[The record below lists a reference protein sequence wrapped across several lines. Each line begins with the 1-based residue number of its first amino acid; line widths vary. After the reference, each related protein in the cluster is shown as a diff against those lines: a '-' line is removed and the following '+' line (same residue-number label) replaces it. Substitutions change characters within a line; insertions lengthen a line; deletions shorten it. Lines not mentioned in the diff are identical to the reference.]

1 MRGEAEAQ
9 PTVEAS
15 TEALGLQAALRDE
28 APGQQ
33 AILREETPGPQAAP
47 REEASGPQAA
57 PQEEAPGSRE
67 DTEPLGA
74 AAGLAEAPMGPPA
87 LPK

>member
-9 PTVEAS
+9 PTAEAS
-15 TEALGLQAALRDE
+15 AGQRAAPRDE

-33 AILREETPGPQAAP
+33 VALREGAPGPQAILPEEAPGPQAAV
-47 REEASGPQAA
+47 R
-57 PQEEAPGSRE
+57 EEAPGSRE
-67 DTEPLGA
+67 DAEPPGA
-74 AAGLAEAPMGPPA
+74 ATGLAEAPMGPPA